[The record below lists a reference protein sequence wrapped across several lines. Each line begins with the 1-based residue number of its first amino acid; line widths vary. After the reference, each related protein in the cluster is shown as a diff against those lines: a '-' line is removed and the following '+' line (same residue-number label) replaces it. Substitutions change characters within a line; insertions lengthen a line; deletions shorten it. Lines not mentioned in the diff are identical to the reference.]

1 MKVLRLLEA
10 ASVVGHTFA
19 CLERWFEMLQFVN
32 RLFVVDVAVVVAD
45 VDVTIVVAGVDVA
58 GAGILTGAG
67 IFITVLTSSNVR
79 YSSVLHKYNR
89 K

>member
-32 RLFVVDVAVVVAD
+32 RLFAVDVAVVVAD

-58 GAGILTGAG
+58 GAGI
-67 IFITVLTSSNVR
+67 FITVLTSSNVR